1 MKIYEITARTP
12 NEYLIHQELRKLSE
26 IASATTSKPLQE
38 GFFSTAAN
46 AALKLLKAAGLF
58 FLLKPFYTYFT
69 NMSNAND
76 VLKQSKN
83 SKEAQ
88 MDYNEEHNI
97 QMGLLIS
104 SLASALVTKIVFGS
118 ISSLLGFIRIIPG
131 VGPVIANTINLLSAG
146 AQTYVFQK
154 IASEEGRIMLSKFL
168 TFGTINGVKDVGAL
182 ANQAVDQFSKMVQD
196 AIAEA
201 DSIATGEP
209 TKKPADAA
217 ATTEKPADQAATIDK
232 PIDATATKPTAT
244 EKPANATATTNKP
257 VDATATAKPSTNPA
271 DIAAQQASDKA
282 QGYTP
287 DRFKRNKQ
295 GDLVLKYADSD

>member
-26 IASATTSKPLQE
+26 IASDTTSNKLQE
-38 GFFSTAAN
+38 GFFSTAAS

-69 NMSNAND
+69 NMSNAD
-76 VLKQSKN
+76 DQLKNAKN

-104 SLASALVTKIVFGS
+104 GLAAALLTKIVFGS
-118 ISSLLGFIRIIPG
+118 MSALLGLVRIIPG

-146 AQTYVFQK
+146 AQTYLFK
-154 IASEEGRIMLSKFL
+154 EIASEDGRIMLAKFL
-168 TFGTINGVKDVGAL
+168 TFGTINGIKDVGAL
-182 ANQAVDQFSKMVQD
+182 ANQAVDQFTKMVHD
-196 AIAEA
+196 AIASAEG
-201 DSIATGEP
+201 IATGEP
-209 TKKPADAA
+209 DKKPADAA
-217 ATTEKPADQAATIDK
+217 IATDKPADQ
-232 PIDATATKPTAT
+232 TA
-244 EKPANATATTNKP
+244 ATATTSKPTTTDKPADTTAPTNKP
-257 VDATATAKPSTNPA
+257 VAATATATPSTNPA

-287 DRFKRNKQ
+287 DRFKRNKK